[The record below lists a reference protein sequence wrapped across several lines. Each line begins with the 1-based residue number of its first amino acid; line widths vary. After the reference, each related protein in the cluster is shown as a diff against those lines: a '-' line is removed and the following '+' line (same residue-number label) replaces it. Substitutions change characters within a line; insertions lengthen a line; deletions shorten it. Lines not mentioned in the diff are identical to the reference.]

1 MDSRQLIDAQ
11 FDRAVQIVQSL
22 PKTGPIQTSYED
34 KLNILYKQATVGNVQ
49 GPRPSVWD
57 MLGRAKWDAWA
68 KHKDLDPYEAKWLYV
83 EALLKVLRKYPDKT
97 VARDLVRELESYSGD
112 PSNLVMSGLSS
123 RPAGSVSS
131 GSSAS
136 GGQPSMSQRPSE
148 YMSAHAR
155 APPMPPPMPAEGDP
169 VTESETDEDTTDEEG
184 DEAAD
189 VVPPA
194 ITSPQQIPGQLNR
207 PQSSLSSRR
216 YRTPMA
222 GSLLVPSSPPMPVP
236 ATQPL
241 PGFQTQSA
249 FAESAASIPSS
260 AYPTTS
266 VSYPEQIPRSPS
278 SNPVSPVQGYQHGG
292 YRPASQPQF
301 RPYSLAG
308 GAPPRPASLPLLER
322 AVESVQVH
330 LAAITERLETLEG
343 LLHHSTS
350 SLAQSG
356 QRSPGLLAGR
366 GSPLGGR
373 QDVVRWDVDDMG
385 MWSLVLHP
393 LSRIFRLF
401 RWLAAF
407 LGSSD
412 NRSPAFVIIRRLF
425 LDISF
430 VLCLLALFKAGWRK
444 SGMRRREVVAALRG
458 LWRAIVG
465 HHGAVRHMVDRAV

>member
-1 MDSRQLIDAQ
+1 MDMDSRQLIDAQ

-34 KLNILYKQATVGNVQ
+34 KLNMYRCVPTSRNESQRDSHRIAACTNKVAFPAFPITRASGIDTSHRSLKFTATVGNVQ

-155 APPMPPPMPAEGDP
+155 APPMPPPMPAEGEP

-207 PQSSLSSRR
+207 PSPPFFTALSD
-216 YRTPMA
+216 PMA

-266 VSYPEQIPRSPS
+266 VSYPEQIL
-278 SNPVSPVQGYQHGG
+278 
-292 YRPASQPQF
+292 
-301 RPYSLAG
+301 SLTTG
-308 GAPPRPASLPLLER
+308 
-322 AVESVQVH
+322 
-330 LAAITERLETLEG
+330 
-343 LLHHSTS
+343 TS
-350 SLAQSG
+350 
-356 QRSPGLLAGR
+356 
-366 GSPLGGR
+366 
-373 QDVVRWDVDDMG
+373 
-385 MWSLVLHP
+385 
-393 LSRIFRLF
+393 
-401 RWLAAF
+401 
-407 LGSSD
+407 
-412 NRSPAFVIIRRLF
+412 
-425 LDISF
+425 
-430 VLCLLALFKAGWRK
+430 
-444 SGMRRREVVAALRG
+444 
-458 LWRAIVG
+458 
-465 HHGAVRHMVDRAV
+465 